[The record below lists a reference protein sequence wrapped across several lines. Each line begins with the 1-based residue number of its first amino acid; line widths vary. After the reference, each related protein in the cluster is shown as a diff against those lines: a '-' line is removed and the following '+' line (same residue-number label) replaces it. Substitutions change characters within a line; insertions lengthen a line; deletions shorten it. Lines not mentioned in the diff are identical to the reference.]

1 MARLLRA
8 GRRYLTEPG
17 YRFLIHAQLG
27 LHDAMPDEAYLR
39 RKYRAVMGREPDL
52 DNPRTFNEKL
62 QWLKL
67 YDRRPEYTMMAD
79 KVRVKDYVASKIGAE
94 HIIPTL
100 GVWEDPDDIDFAA
113 LPERFVLKCNHN
125 SGLGLCICR
134 DKSKL
139 DIRKTKA
146 ELRKGLRQDFY
157 LTSRE
162 WPYKDIPRRILA
174 EKYMEDEK
182 KGDASTYDAENVLI
196 NYKFFC
202 FNSAPKC
209 IQVETSNIV
218 DGRKGSN
225 SLLISMYDT
234 NWNPA
239 PFRRTDHMTI
249 PTSVEKPAC
258 LAEMIEIAEKLSAG
272 IPFVRVDLYE
282 IQKKVYFSEFTFSP
296 GAGFGG
302 FSPEEWN
309 TTLGDWLTLPE
320 KPPVG

>member
-8 GRRYLTEPG
+8 GRRYLTEPD

-79 KVRVKDYVASKIGAE
+79 KVRVKDFVASKIGAE

-174 EKYMEDEK
+174 EQYMEDAK
-182 KGDASTYDAENVLI
+182 KGELTD
-196 NYKFFC
+196 YKFFL
-202 FNSAPKC
+202 FNGEVKALFVATERQSAN
-209 IQVETSNIV
+209 ETKFDFFDADYV
-218 DGRKGSN
+218 H
-225 SLLISMYDT
+225 L
-234 NWNPA
+234 
-239 PFRRTDHMTI
+239 PFVNGHPNATRC
-249 PTSVEKPAC
+249 PEKPVC
-258 LAEMIEIAEKLSAG
+258 FEEMKTVARILGQG
-272 IPFVRVDLYE
+272 IPHVRVDLYE
-282 IQKKVYFSEFTFSP
+282 VDGQVYFGEMTFTHWSGMVPFE
-296 GAGFGG
+296 
-302 FSPEEWN
+302 PEEWDYIF
-309 TTLGDWLTLPE
+309 GDWLTLPE
-320 KPPVG
+320 MS